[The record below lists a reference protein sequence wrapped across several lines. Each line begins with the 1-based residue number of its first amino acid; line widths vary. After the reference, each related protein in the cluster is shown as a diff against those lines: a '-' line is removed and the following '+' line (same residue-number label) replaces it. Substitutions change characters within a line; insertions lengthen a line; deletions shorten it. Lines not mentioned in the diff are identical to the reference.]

1 MTTMFK
7 KASNLFEIKP
17 TIHVSGE
24 LNADIPSRG
33 KLAIYNI
40 QFQEDDN
47 SDNVAVIARSYEN
60 GFGNSK
66 KGMAF
71 VFNKNIKA
79 GTYKPNDPTFPFE
92 KLYYFEA
99 FSNEDRSNVYQYKP
113 ADGQITVVVIEA
125 TPQASRYVF
134 TFNLSTQDYAG
145 KKMNIAGK
153 LELNVLRSE

>member
-1 MTTMFK
+1 MSTMFK
-7 KASNLFEIKP
+7 EESNLFETKP
-17 TIHVSGE
+17 TTHVSGE
-24 LNADIPSRG
+24 IIADVSNRG
-33 KLAIYNI
+33 KLATHNI

-47 SDNVAVIARSYEN
+47 SENVAVIARSYEN

-79 GTYKPNDPTFPFE
+79 GSYKANDPNFPFA
-92 KLYYFEA
+92 KLYYFES
-99 FSNEDRSNVYQYKP
+99 FSNEDRSNAYQYKP
-113 ADGQITVVVIEA
+113 ADGQINVVVIEA
-125 TPQASRYVF
+125 TPQALRYVF
-134 TFNLSTQDYAG
+134 TFNFNTQDYAG